1 MKSNDYVR
9 VVEHSMLVHFG
20 STGESQTIST
30 IDLASQGVSFC
41 LQKGEKAIT
50 VQRHGSDVVQTIE
63 SFGTEQ
69 LASAGFAHLQHQL
82 NRYAKKLRL
91 TAWYKGAI
99 KWVLSPLLAFILVVS
114 LNAAVTAAVAPGVVP
129 AGLPPVAIQHSDIS
143 PELAVASMAS
153 ERRAAESLPTP
164 AKPRPDS
171 KLLANALRDG
181 VAANKY
187 SIQLSS
193 GPKGDL
199 YVFSDPLCPYCQ
211 RLETQLEKLTDDYT
225 IHLFPVSVIGG
236 DDSIQQLGPMLCSE
250 ANARAALWKQAISS
264 SREKQPASCE
274 QASEVLAANNE
285 FFRAMLFEGTPV
297 IINAQGREFP
307 SNQRAT
313 AENITQWIATS
324 AGANR

>member
-1 MKSNDYVR
+1 MKSNDNVR

-20 STGESQTIST
+20 STGESHTIST
-30 IDLASQGVSFC
+30 IDLATQGVSFC

-63 SFGTEQ
+63 SFGTDQ

-82 NRYAKKLRL
+82 NRYAKKRRL
-91 TAWYKGAI
+91 TAWYKGLI
-99 KWVLSPLLAFILVVS
+99 KWVLGPLLAFILVVS
-114 LNAAVTAAVAPGVVP
+114 LNAAITAAVAPGSVP
-129 AGLPPVAIQHSDIS
+129 AGLTPVAVQHSDLS
-143 PELAVASMAS
+143 PEPAIVSKAS
-153 ERRAAESLPTP
+153 ERLAAESVIEPVL
-164 AKPRPDS
+164 PRPDS

-199 YVFSDPLCPYCQ
+199 FVFSDPLCQYCQ

-225 IHLFPVSVIGG
+225 IHVFPVSVIGG
-236 DDSIQQLGPMLCSE
+236 DDSAKQLGPVLCSE
-250 ANARAALWKQAISS
+250 ANARADLWKQAISS
-264 SREKQPASCE
+264 TREKQPAPCE

-285 FFRAMLFEGTPV
+285 FFRALLFEGTPV
-297 IINAQGREFP
+297 IINAQGHEFP

>member
-1 MKSNDYVR
+1 MKSNDNVR

-30 IDLASQGVSFC
+30 IDLATQGVSFC
-41 LQKGEKAIT
+41 LQKNEKAIT

-82 NRYAKKLRL
+82 NRYAKKRRL

-114 LNAAVTAAVAPGVVP
+114 LNAAVTAAVAPGAVP
-129 AGLPPVAIQHSDIS
+129 AGQPPVAVQHSDLPPALPPAIQ
-143 PELAVASMAS
+143 PPVAEVAPRSV
-153 ERRAAESLPTP
+153 
-164 AKPRPDS
+164 KPRPDS
-171 KLLANALRDG
+171 KLLINALRDG
-181 VAANKY
+181 VATNKY
-187 SIQLSS
+187 STQLSN
-193 GPKGDL
+193 GPKGEL

-211 RLETQLEKLTDDYT
+211 RLETQLEKLTGDYT
-225 IHLFPVSVIGG
+225 IHVFPVSVIGG
-236 DDSIQQLGPMLCSE
+236 DDSQKQLGPMLCSE
-250 ANARAALWKQAISS
+250 ANARAGLWKQAVSS
-264 SREKQPASCE
+264 TREKQSASCE

-313 AENITQWIATS
+313 AENITQWVATS